1 MKKIFLLAVLVL
13 AATIAHNANAI
24 TGDVNGDGFVTSA
37 DVTAIYD
44 ILLGTNDTFHATADV
59 NGDGYVT
66 SADVTAVYDILL
78 NGEDPGPDIQDFNV
92 NVEYGTSNGGA
103 TVTVAKN
110 IKDKIT
116 VTVNGGHVNIVAAP
130 SLQDS
135 VIYNLTGTTDNGSF
149 YMDGDYKCIVNI
161 TDLFITN
168 PDSAAINIDNSKRID
183 INLSGN
189 SNLVDGSG
197 GPQKA
202 CFFINGHAVIDGSG
216 ILNITGNGKHGYFS
230 DEYTVIKNGQINV
243 QNAQGDAFHINQYF
257 QMDGGTVN
265 LNTTVGDGIDVG
277 CTKDATDTNNGQ
289 IIINGGTLTVS
300 VYGDAVKG
308 IKCES
313 IMTVNGGYITSNTH
327 GNAIYDA
334 DKADISSCAAIK
346 CDSTFNMTSG
356 TVSLSSTGMGGKG
369 LNTDGSINISGGTF
383 FAVTTGAVYEYSST
397 LDSKAGGMKAD
408 GTITLSGGTVLVA
421 ASSDDAK
428 AFNGKCG
435 FFTNGGY
442 ILGIGGKSSTVSSGY
457 TQKYKYYRNQVIT
470 GGSTVTY
477 DGVSMDIPS
486 YYNNSNAMVTVSS
499 PEIQ

>member
-1 MKKIFLLAVLVL
+1 MLVS
-13 AATIAHNANAI
+13 AATIGYDANAM

-44 ILLGTNDTFHATADV
+44 VLLGTNDTFQATADV

-78 NGEDPGPDIQDFNV
+78 NGEEPSPGIPDFNI
-92 NVEYGTSNGGA
+92 NVEYDTSNDAA

-110 IKDKIT
+110 IRDKIT
-116 VTVNGGHVNIVAAP
+116 VSVNGGHVNIVADP

-168 PDSAAINIDNSKRID
+168 PDSAAINIDNGKRID

-189 SNLVDGSG
+189 SHLVDGTG

-202 CFFINGHAVIDGSG
+202 CLFVNGHAVIDGSG
-216 ILNITGNGKHGYFS
+216 ILNITGKGKHGYFS

-243 QNAQGDAFHINQYF
+243 QNAQGDALHINQYF
-257 QMDGGTVN
+257 QMDGGTLN
-265 LNTTVGDGIDVG
+265 LTTVVGDGIDVG
-277 CTKDATDTNNGQ
+277 CTKDPSDTNNGQ
-289 IIINGGTLTVS
+289 IIINDGTINVS
-300 VYGDAVKG
+300 VFGDAVKG

-313 IMTVNGGYITSNTH
+313 IMTVNGGWITSSTS
-327 GNAIYDA
+327 GNAIYDTA
-334 DKADISSCAAIK
+334 KADISSCAAIK
-346 CDSTFNMTSG
+346 CDSTFNMTAG
-356 TVSLSSTGMGGKG
+356 TVSLVSTGTGGKG
-369 LNTDGSINISGGTF
+369 LNCDGSINISGGTF
-383 FAVTTGAVYEYSST
+383 YAVTTGDVYEYSST
-397 LDSKAGGMKAD
+397 LDTKAGGMKAD
-408 GTITLSGGTVLVA
+408 GSITLSGGTVLVA

-477 DGVSMDIPS
+477 DGVSMNIPS
-486 YYNNSNAMVTVSS
+486 YYSNSSAMVTVSS